1 MRESFDAAGRRTRTE
16 VDEIDVQCT
25 QKSASPQGGGLSMAD
40 DQTTRSFLECP
51 PGDGAVSE
59 PAREQIKTAEPAYL
73 TALQVADLVQ
83 VDEKT
88 VLRWSLQDGT
98 MPVLRRG
105 RVVRFPRERLLA
117 WLERQE
123 PRGARRSARSAQAPP
138 PAA

>member
-1 MRESFDAAGRRTRTE
+1 MA
-16 VDEIDVQCT
+16 
-25 QKSASPQGGGLSMAD
+25 KSAEELP
-40 DQTTRSFLECP
+40 FECP
-51 PGDGAVSE
+51 PGEAAASE
-59 PAREQIKTAEPAYL
+59 PDREQIKSAAPAYL
-73 TALQVADLVQ
+73 NALQVADLLQ

-88 VLRWSLQDGT
+88 VLRWSLQDAS

-123 PRGARRSARSAQAPP
+123 PRSARRSAQAQLKS

>member
-1 MRESFDAAGRRTRTE
+1 VHEPVLAPTREPINA
-16 VDEIDVQCT
+16 
-25 QKSASPQGGGLSMAD
+25 
-40 DQTTRSFLECP
+40 
-51 PGDGAVSE
+51 
-59 PAREQIKTAEPAYL
+59 AEPVYL
-73 TALQVADLVQ
+73 TALQVAELLQ

-88 VLRWSLQDGT
+88 VLRWSLQDPS

-123 PRGARRSARSAQAPP
+123 PRSARRSAQAQHKS